1 MPGHDFPP
9 RENVSVP
16 RLDSVPWMGKD
27 DVEEFRVSVEFRG
40 ERNSVFVI
48 DIFIFLLLFVDDGNS
63 RCKV

>member
-9 RENVSVP
+9 RENVLVP
-16 RLDSVPWMGKD
+16 RLSPVDGKD